1 MLRLKFRLGLFE
13 RPYIDVPTAVELDE
27 LAADEGRV
35 AADLARK
42 SLVLVVNDGIL
53 PLEPARRR
61 VAVVGPVADSARDLL
76 GDYSHLVHIETL
88 NEMRTQGNALGVGD
102 HATVAAADE
111 LEGRGTVLDALR
123 AALPDADIRYERGCG
138 ISDGTDEG
146 IAASAAAARAAEVAI
161 VVLGERSG
169 LTNDSTTGEFRDRR
183 DLGFSGRQ
191 QELLDAVVA
200 TGTPVVLVVVSG
212 RPLAIERAAADCA
225 AILLA
230 WVPGDA
236 GPTAIADALTGV
248 VNPGGKLPISIPR
261 NVGQV
266 PVSYR
271 HHPSGGHSQPKGDYV
286 DGPTTPLWPFGF
298 GLSYTTFALRD
309 LRVDRTTLPTDGGW
323 LTLSVD
329 VVNTGERAGDEVVQ
343 LYARD
348 EAATVARP
356 LLELRGY
363 RRVALEPGECRTVTF
378 RLAAEQFC
386 YTGADL
392 RRVVEPGAITL
403 SVGTSSVDRPLSAQI
418 ELVGPIVE
426 VVERHHYLT
435 ESTVG

>member
-1 MLRLKFRLGLFE
+1 MR
-13 RPYIDVPTAVELDE
+13 DAEL
-27 LAADEGRV
+27 
-35 AADLARK
+35 
-42 SLVLVVNDGIL
+42 
-53 PLEPARRR
+53 
-61 VAVVGPVADSARDLL
+61 
-76 GDYSHLVHIETL
+76 
-88 NEMRTQGNALGVGD
+88 
-102 HATVAAADE
+102 
-111 LEGRGTVLDALR
+111 
-123 AALPDADIRYERGCG
+123 
-138 ISDGTDEG
+138 
-146 IAASAAAARAAEVAI
+146 AI

-212 RPLAIERAAADCA
+212 RPLAIERAARDCA
-225 AILLA
+225 AILFA

-236 GPTAIADALTGV
+236 GPAAIADALTGV

-261 NVGQV
+261 TVGQV

-271 HHPSGGHSQPKGDYV
+271 HHPTGGHSQPKIDYV

-298 GLSYTTFALRD
+298 GLSYTAFALRD
-309 LRVDRTTLPTDGGW
+309 LRVDRTAVPTDGGR
-323 LTLSVD
+323 LMISVD
-329 VVNTGERAGDEVVQ
+329 VVNTGERPGDEVVQ

-356 LLELRGY
+356 VLELRGY
-363 RRVALEPGECRTVTF
+363 RRVTLEPGECRTVTF

-392 RRVVEPGAITL
+392 RRVVEPGVITL
-403 SVGTSSVDRPLSAQI
+403 SVGTSSVDRPLAVTI
-418 ELVGPIVE
+418 ELTGPVVE

-435 ESTVG
+435 ETTVG